1 MCCARLIS
9 ALLLLWL
16 PVASAVAQTTHK
28 PLMIGVFPYLSANVV
43 IKKFLPLRDYLE
55 KQLGQPV
62 QLYTAPDF
70 ETFTRRMLNSEYDI
84 AIAAPHLAR
93 LAQTRAG
100 YRPLLKHQQ
109 RWRSI
114 IVVSTD
120 STINSPAGL
129 RGKTLATPDSLAL
142 VTMEGKQWLRQHGLQ
157 PGTDVALHQAA
168 SHNNAVYLVRSG
180 RAAAAITEENILGQ
194 MPDALKNSVRV
205 FARLEPMTNIIYLA
219 TSRLDKA
226 TVKRI
231 ESLLTRFGEIS
242 TSDRRFYKPTGFE
255 GLVPV
260 TEAEMKSMDTYARE
274 AGQLLRLAQ

>member
-1 MCCARLIS
+1 MFCARLVG
-9 ALLLLWL
+9 AVLLLWL
-16 PVASAVAQTTHK
+16 PIASVAEQATHN
-28 PLMIGVFPYLSANVV
+28 PLVIGVFPYLSANAV

-55 KQLGQPV
+55 KQLGRPV
-62 QLYTAPDF
+62 QLYTAPNF
-70 ETFTRRMLNSEYDI
+70 ETFTQRMLNNEYDI

-100 YRPLLKHQQ
+100 YHPLLRHQQ
-109 RWRSI
+109 NWRSI
-114 IVVSTD
+114 IVVGAD
-120 STINSPAGL
+120 STISSPAGL

-157 PGTDVALHQAA
+157 PGTDVALHQAT
-168 SHNNAVYLVRSG
+168 SHNNAVYLVRNG
-180 RAAAAITEENILGQ
+180 GAAAAITEENILQQ

-219 TSRLDKA
+219 TPRLDKA

-231 ESLLTRFGEIS
+231 ENLLARFGEIS
-242 TSDRRFYKPTGFE
+242 AGGKQFYKPTGFE
-255 GLVPV
+255 GLTPI
-260 TEAEMKSMDTYARE
+260 TEAEMKSMDPYAHE